1 MASERTSDD
10 GFDTFKSRFLC
21 ADILAP
27 FKILISFFFC
37 RAFSMHTCDAHF
49 ESDKQTMADAK
60 TSCHK
65 KLLAVLH
72 CKNYCKIQLTS
83 ATAEYT
89 ILDRCLTLPKMLL
102 KQVGS

>member
-1 MASERTSDD
+1 
-10 GFDTFKSRFLC
+10 
-21 ADILAP
+21 
-27 FKILISFFFC
+27 
-37 RAFSMHTCDAHF
+37 MHTCDAHF

-102 KQVGS
+102 KQVVLKTYSLLDYIANVITKQCDQ